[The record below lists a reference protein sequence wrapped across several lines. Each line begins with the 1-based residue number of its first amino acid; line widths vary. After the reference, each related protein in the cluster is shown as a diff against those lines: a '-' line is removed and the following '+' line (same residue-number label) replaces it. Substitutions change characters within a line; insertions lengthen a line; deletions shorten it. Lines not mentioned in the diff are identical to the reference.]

1 MATSTEMAF
10 TATDFLIS
18 IPIAAALIGGIKLFY
33 KKTNRST
40 TPMGC
45 FVGCV
50 VLFWF
55 VLCFV
60 GGVSK
65 RKQERAE
72 SHLVKVTLVSSRK
85 IIKVPKCDFIGND
98 TVYRNRDG
106 VYKNDTGKDLVKY
119 SVKYTKNGYEDHVP
133 IGLLIK
139 PNEYF
144 LWNEDGNSYM
154 FQLPPQSTSV
164 TYRSSYGK
172 SNKLDFTYLEFLD
185 YADRVANDVN
195 IVGYTKE

>member
-1 MATSTEMAF
+1 MTF
-10 TATDFLIS
+10 TITDFLIS
-18 IPIAAALIGGIKLFY
+18 IPIAAALIGAIVLFY
-33 KKTNRST
+33 KKTDRST

-45 FVGCV
+45 FIGCV
-50 VLFWF
+50 ILFWF

-65 RKQERAE
+65 RKQAKAE
-72 SHLVKVTLVSSRK
+72 SHFVKVTLVSNRET
-85 IIKVPKCDFIGND
+85 IKVPKSEFVGND

-106 VYKNDTGKDLVKY
+106 VYKNDTGKELVKY
-119 SVKYTKNGYEDHVP
+119 SVKYTKNGNEGNTP

-144 LWNEDGNSYM
+144 LWREDENSYM
-154 FQLPPQSTSV
+154 FQLPPKTTSV

-195 IVGYTKE
+195 IVGYSKN

>member
-1 MATSTEMAF
+1 MTF

-18 IPIAAALIGGIKLFY
+18 IPISAALIGAIVLFY
-33 KKTNRST
+33 KKTDRST

-45 FVGCV
+45 IIGCAI
-50 VLFWF
+50 LFWF

-60 GGVSK
+60 GGISK
-65 RKQERAE
+65 RKQEKLE
-72 SHLVKVTLVSSRK
+72 SHFVKVTLVSSK
-85 IIKVPKCDFIGND
+85 ETVKVPKIEFVGND
-98 TVYRNRDG
+98 TVYLNRKG

-119 SVKYTKNGYEDHVP
+119 SVKYTKDGSDSNKP

-144 LWNEDGNSYM
+144 FWNDDENCFM
-154 FQLPPQSTSV
+154 FRLPPNSTSV

-195 IVGYTKE
+195 IVGYSKN